1 MDMAKQQNT
10 KQQGDERLENVEEAL
25 SKTELWIE
33 NNQKTLWIILIAVL
47 LVAVAIWGY
56 SRYREKKNQAAQEM
70 SFKSEMTFEQ
80 QATKAVD
87 FASYY
92 MQNEDY
98 ATALNGDGENVGF
111 LDIVKDYGSSKAGN
125 LAAYYAGI
133 CYLKQGN
140 YQSAIEY
147 LKKYNNDDQVFAP
160 LALGLIGDCYLEL
173 GDQQNAVSYYE
184 KAATKKANDF
194 TSPMHLVKLG
204 MTYEIM
210 GNYNKALETYKRLK
224 TEFPNSSEAFEISKT
239 ITYLEQKMK

>member
-1 MDMAKQQNT
+1 MAKQQNT
-10 KQQGDERLENVEEAL
+10 KQGDERLENVEEAL

-56 SRYREKKNQAAQEM
+56 SRYKEKKNQTAQDL
-70 SFKSEMTFEQ
+70 SFKSEMSFEQ
-80 QATKAVD
+80 KATQAVD

-111 LDIVKDYGSSKAGN
+111 LSIVKDYGSSKAGN
-125 LAAYYAGI
+125 LAAYYAGL
-133 CYLKQGN
+133 CYLKQGD
-140 YQSAIEY
+140 YQNAIEY
-147 LKKYNNDDQVFAP
+147 LKKYNNNDQVFAP
-160 LALGLIGDCYLEL
+160 LALGLIADCYLEL
-173 GDQQNAVSYYE
+173 GDQQSAVSYYE
-184 KAATKKANDF
+184 KAANKNANDF

-210 GNYNKALETYKRLK
+210 GNYAKALDTYKKLK
-224 TEFPNSSEAFEISKT
+224 KDFPNSNEAFEISKT
-239 ITYLEQKMK
+239 IAYLEEKMK

>member
-1 MDMAKQQNT
+1 MAKQQNT
-10 KQQGDERLENVEEAL
+10 KQGDERLENVEEAL

-56 SRYREKKNQAAQEM
+56 SRYRDKKNQAAQDM

-87 FASYY
+87 FATYY

-98 ATALNGDGENVGF
+98 ATALNGDGNNVGF

-133 CYLKQGN
+133 CYLKQGD

-147 LKKYNNDDQVFAP
+147 LKKYSNNDQVFAP
-160 LALGLIGDCYLEL
+160 LALGLIADCYLEL

-184 KAATKKANDF
+184 KAVNKNANDF

-210 GNYNKALETYKRLK
+210 GNYAKALDTYTKLK
-224 TEFPNSSEAFEISKT
+224 KDFPNSTEAFEISKT
-239 ITYLEQKMK
+239 IAYLEEKMK